1 MVSLKEW
8 HGRPARESTRK
19 MRVLRLLKE
28 IDMPVGAL
36 SLAYETTD
44 QELKAI
50 SDEFE
55 TAPPRKSRHC
65 RKLKNPHALL
75 RSSKAY
81 TLGHG
86 LLEPFV
92 RIHFCRRHGELLT
105 KMSGHGLRGS
115 LPGLIGRAASDSA

>member
-8 HGRPARESTRK
+8 HGRPACESTRK
-19 MRVLRLLKE
+19 MRGLRLLKE

-55 TAPPRKSRHC
+55 TAPPRKSGHC
-65 RKLKNPHALL
+65 RKLKTPHALL
-75 RSSKAY
+75 RSSKA
-81 TLGHG
+81 HA
-86 LLEPFV
+86 
-92 RIHFCRRHGELLT
+92 
-105 KMSGHGLRGS
+105 
-115 LPGLIGRAASDSA
+115 RAWPSRTFRENTFLSAPW

>member
-19 MRVLRLLKE
+19 MRVLRLKE

-55 TAPPRKSRHC
+55 TAPPRKSRDC
-65 RKLKNPHALL
+65 RKPKKTPHALL

-81 TLGHG
+81 SLGHG
-86 LLEPFV
+86 FLEPFV

-105 KMSGHGLRGS
+105 KMSGHGLRRS
-115 LPGLIGRAASDSA
+115 LPGFIGRAASDSA

>member
-55 TAPPRKSRHC
+55 TAPPRSRG
-65 RKLKNPHALL
+65 
-75 RSSKAY
+75 
-81 TLGHG
+81 T
-86 LLEPFV
+86 
-92 RIHFCRRHGELLT
+92 
-105 KMSGHGLRGS
+105 
-115 LPGLIGRAASDSA
+115 AAN

>member
-65 RKLKNPHALL
+65 RKLKNPTLFFVPLKH
-75 RSSKAY
+75 

-105 KMSGHGLRGS
+105 KMSGHGLRRS
-115 LPGLIGRAASDSA
+115 LPGFIGRAASDSA